1 MIYPPVPYPPIPRCS
16 PKSVTEPVEVAPVE
30 PSHPDFEAASTTPS
44 RPPSPQRSPN
54 ASDSGAIP
62 TRETSLALDARAVDL
77 VLPTASVQPPQL
89 QATLNR
95 ARPSAARP
103 SFSSSSRSPLTA
115 AVSSSSRAPPPP
127 GQATST
133 TWADDIHA
141 KASLATEILRLEHR
155 VALLRKARR
164 VQLANDHRAERDST
178 AKLERR
184 AEKWREAGALAAE
197 LLLDR
202 FGVVV
207 SAAASTFSSSPL
219 NAGRPSTTLFGSS
232 TFLDDDDTASDYLP
246 TPLTTTSRVFSSL
259 GGPSHADRLA
269 DFRRSLT
276 ATAHARGISEQEV
289 LRQLEEEEGL
299 DPLQSPEVE
308 FDRMLLTPTRAGRKR
323 KRREEAR
330 VVTRGL
336 DDDEEDQK
344 PDFASSSSA
353 SITTRSLPGW
363 KPPRA
368 ERGDAPFPQSRMT
381 TKKEQLS
388 SPRLPPPPIDSGD
401 DDDDDDELMRALDT
415 DTFPPS
421 RRRTNL
427 AKRNTSIKRQ
437 SLRDAETTEKIARQI

>member
-1 MIYPPVPYPPIPRCS
+1 MQKLPWLPRSSAWNTAWPSSARRGGSSS
-16 PKSVTEPVEVAPVE
+16 PTTTAP
-30 PSHPDFEAASTTPS
+30 S
-44 RPPSPQRSPN
+44 
-54 ASDSGAIP
+54 AIP
-62 TRETSLALDARAVDL
+62 PRNWNGALK
-77 VLPTASVQPPQL
+77 S
-89 QATLNR
+89 
-95 ARPSAARP
+95 
-103 SFSSSSRSPLTA
+103 
-115 AVSSSSRAPPPP
+115 
-127 GQATST
+127 G
-133 TWADDIHA
+133 
-141 KASLATEILRLEHR
+141 
-155 VALLRKARR
+155 
-164 VQLANDHRAERDST
+164 
-178 AKLERR
+178 ERR
-184 AEKWREAGALAAE
+184 ARESRPGLYYGGDYDELTPRSYECRLAAE

-415 DTFPPS
+415 VLAEGSGSGQRRFRPPPAGYLPS
-421 RRRTNL
+421 QPASDQPL
-427 AKRNTSIKRQ
+427 
-437 SLRDAETTEKIARQI
+437 EEKHLDKEKELE